1 MVKGETRVKETI
13 YGFYKA
19 QHRGFL
25 PPCLGKSVLNRRA
38 LATTSSLSFSVPL
51 IRKHAELQPIVRV
64 GSERNSASGF
74 GGRAGRRGKSGE
86 RLQRRAGSGVM
97 ENRNRGQG
105 TISGFDK
112 AKRDPVDWAAV
123 HLRAEALSAA
133 HTISSGHRL
142 ADILH
147 VARALHLGVT
157 EFLTFDSNQK
167 KLAQAEGLRALSL
180 SVPLTSIFDF
190 LK

>member
-1 MVKGETRVKETI
+1 MDWPS
-13 YGFYKA
+13 
-19 QHRGFL
+19 L
-25 PPCLGKSVLNRRA
+25 PA
-38 LATTSSLSFSVPL
+38 L
-51 IRKHAELQPIVRV
+51 
-64 GSERNSASGF
+64 
-74 GGRAGRRGKSGE
+74 
-86 RLQRRAGSGVM
+86 
-97 ENRNRGQG
+97 NRGQG

-123 HLRAEALSAA
+123 HQRAEALSAA

-147 VARALHLGVT
+147 VATALHLGVA

-167 KLAQAEGLRALSL
+167 KLAQAEALSL